1 MRLAR
6 QLTGYCL
13 LSLTAHVIHDA
24 YGLIL
29 QMGSRHEDNV
39 RKQLIIGVSIS
50 VFLLVIVFK
59 NIEFDKFW
67 QALLAAN
74 YWYLLPTVL
83 LTFACM
89 WIRAM
94 RWQLLFEPIKKIGI
108 HALFSATMIGFM
120 ANNLLPARLGEFVRA
135 YVIGRQEKVA
145 KTASFGTI
153 VVERIF
159 DGLVLLSFLIISFV
173 TNTTLP
179 AYIVYISY
187 LLGAVYVF
195 ALFFLFYLVIRP
207 ARALTILDR
216 LMRLVS
222 NRLAQRV
229 GVVIDSFIDGLQIL
243 RQGPR
248 MIGVLAF
255 SFLLWL
261 VNGLSIYIALLSFNI
276 NLPFVASLLVM
287 AITGFGVTIPSS
299 PGFVGTFHASCVIGL
314 ALFSISQTDALSFAI
329 VYHASQ
335 FIPITLVGLL
345 YLWMDHLSLS
355 DIRQV
360 DAIS

>member
-1 MRLAR
+1 MI
-6 QLTGYCL
+6 
-13 LSLTAHVIHDA
+13 SHN
-24 YGLIL
+24 GLR
-29 QMGSRHEDNV
+29 SEDNV
-39 RKQLIIGVSIS
+39 RKQLIIGISIS
-50 VFLLVIVFK
+50 IFLLIIVFK

-67 QALLAAN
+67 QAMVTAN

-83 LTFACM
+83 LTFVCM
-89 WIRAM
+89 WIRAV

-108 HALFSATMIGFM
+108 HPLFSATLIGFM

-135 YVIGRQEKVA
+135 YVIGRQENVA

-179 AYIVYISY
+179 SYIVYISY
-187 LLGAVYVF
+187 LLCGIYVV
-195 ALFFLFYLVIRP
+195 ALFFLFYLVIQP
-207 ARALTILDR
+207 ARALTMLDR
-216 LMRLVS
+216 IIRVMSVTM
-222 NRLAQRV
+222 AQRV
-229 GVVIDSFIDGLQIL
+229 GSIIDSFIDGLQIL

-248 MIGVLAF
+248 MMGVLVL
-255 SFLLWL
+255 SFVLWV
-261 VNGLSIYIALLSFNI
+261 VNGLSIYIALLAFNI
-276 NLPFVASLLVM
+276 QLPFVASLLIM

-335 FIPITLVGLL
+335 FIPITLVGLI
-345 YLWMDHLSLS
+345 YLWMDHLSLD

>member
-1 MRLAR
+1 M
-6 QLTGYCL
+6 
-13 LSLTAHVIHDA
+13 
-24 YGLIL
+24 
-29 QMGSRHEDNV
+29 
-39 RKQLIIGVSIS
+39 RKQLIIGISIS
-50 VFLLVIVFK
+50 IFLLIIVFK

-67 QALLAAN
+67 QAMVTAN

-83 LTFACM
+83 LTFVCM
-89 WIRAM
+89 WIRAV

-108 HALFSATMIGFM
+108 HPLFSATLIGFM

-135 YVIGRQEKVA
+135 YVIGRQENVA

-179 AYIVYISY
+179 SYIVYISY
-187 LLGAVYVF
+187 LLCGIYVV
-195 ALFFLFYLVIRP
+195 ALFFLFYLVIQP
-207 ARALTILDR
+207 ARALTMLDR
-216 LMRLVS
+216 IIRVMSVTM
-222 NRLAQRV
+222 AQRV
-229 GVVIDSFIDGLQIL
+229 GSIIDSFIDGLQIL

-248 MIGVLAF
+248 MMGVLVL
-255 SFLLWL
+255 SFVLWV
-261 VNGLSIYIALLSFNI
+261 VNGLSIYIALLAFNI
-276 NLPFVASLLVM
+276 QLPFVASLLIM

-335 FIPITLVGLL
+335 FIPITLVGLI
-345 YLWMDHLSLS
+345 YLWMDHLSLD